1 MLYPLVG
8 AAGTGKTTYMIER
21 IRQLCAEGE
30 KVLLLVPEQFSFE
43 MERRILL
50 EVGRQS
56 VGLVEVKSF
65 SHFCRKVF
73 MEFGGGA
80 GQYITDA
87 AKAMLM
93 HSSLHQLKDKLEQ
106 YGKAA
111 SRPGFAASALKL
123 IEQFKNAGTKPEDLQ
138 KFAELCGEERLK
150 SKCMELHEIYSVYQA
165 NLEQGFVDDR
175 EDLARAVELLRGK
188 NYFKNHYIFLDSFR
202 DFTPVEREMISVMME
217 SCKGIYL
224 SIMAKNIENK
234 GKKSNNDSNDVF
246 KVVKD
251 NALHIISAAKER
263 LMPVSA
269 PLYFE
274 KAHRYRYEELE
285 WLAQMLTEI
294 RPQPLNGDC
303 DALTVYQAADP
314 YEELR
319 YTAAQISHLI
329 KNEGYHY
336 KDFTIITRDLAKYQ
350 TAMEQLFRR
359 YDIPLFWDN
368 RMDIRHVAVVRALLE
383 ALDAVQT
390 NFATE
395 HILALAKSPLMGLEH
410 TAVLELE
417 NYCYLW
423 SVKKEQWLQPF
434 SGNPQ
439 GITAR
444 LDDEDKALLER
455 INTTASAVM
464 TPLLHLKEALSD
476 ADGLQF
482 AQGVYSFLEEV
493 SARDKLKAAFA
504 TEGLLYEEMLQQN
517 NEAWDIL
524 MDLLDT
530 MAAILKGQI
539 TPMDQLIELFR
550 MGIEASDFGTI
561 PNTLDQVAVGTAD
574 RIRPNAPKVVFVL
587 GMNQG
592 EFPPKIQEQ
601 PFFTDGERETLLEAG
616 IQLGPTIVRQ
626 NDYEQLY
633 LYSALTAASERLYLC
648 YHLSLSDGSECA
660 PSPLIRSI
668 LSLTNN
674 RALLTKEQL
683 GELFFA
689 ANEATVFDT
698 LCRQYRRDE
707 PMISALYEY
716 IKRADSGEKLEV
728 LESVLSRRGFAM
740 EDEEMASQLFGREMR
755 LSPSNVDKYF
765 SCPFSYY
772 CYAGLRLRA
781 RRKADYSSLEAGSLL
796 HHLLAEM
803 ITRHGGKG
811 LQDLSM
817 AQLEQE
823 SAHLVDAYLADCMG
837 DPDKLKKRSQ
847 YLFRTLAHR
856 ASYILKQ
863 LGDEFAQSEFEPL
876 YCELPIRPYS
886 QVEPVIFESNDGVRL
901 SIEGIVDRV
910 DVMEKNGRRY
920 ARVIDY
926 KSGGQSFSFTE
937 MYHGL
942 KLQMLLYLLSICENG
957 KGKLRDAVPGGVLYF
972 PATDAALQTAHS
984 SDGEAVKQQRRKHYK
999 MTGLVLEDE
1008 DCIFGM
1014 EQPQVK
1020 QSKKGEQ
1027 KQVMGEYIPV
1037 KSTANGWHASQSKLA
1052 TEPQMK
1058 LIFKHIRRL
1067 MTDMADDLTHGHID
1081 AKPLGTKSQQPCT
1094 YCEFKS
1100 ICQVPNSGRQT
1111 VFEAMKT
1118 LSKEECFESLAQQYN
1133 EEGEE

>member
-50 EVGRQS
+50 EVGRRS

-80 GQYITDA
+80 GQYISDA

-93 HSSLHQLKDKLEQ
+93 HSSLHQVKDKLEQ

-111 SRPGFAASALKL
+111 SRSGFAASALQL
-123 IEQFKNAGTKPEDLQ
+123 VQQFKNAGTTPDDLQ
-138 KFAELCGEERLK
+138 KFADSCTEERLK
-150 SKCMELHEIYSVYQA
+150 NKCLELYEIYSVYQA
-165 NLEQGFVDDR
+165 NLEQGFIDDR
-175 EDLARAVELLRGK
+175 EDLTRAVELLRGK
-188 NYFKNHYIFLDSFR
+188 NYFKEHYIFLDSFR
-202 DFTPVEREMISVMME
+202 DFTPMEREMISVMMK

-224 SIMAKNIENK
+224 SIMSKNIGNK
-234 GKKSNNDSNDVF
+234 GKNAEDATNDVF

-251 NALHIISAAKER
+251 NALHIVSSAKEQ

-269 PLYFE
+269 PLFFE
-274 KAHRYRYEELE
+274 KSHRYQYEELV
-285 WLAQMLTEI
+285 WLAEMLTQL
-294 RPQPLNGDC
+294 RPQPYNGDC

-319 YTAAQISHLI
+319 YTAAQIAHLI

-336 KDFTIITRDLAKYQ
+336 KDFTIIARDLSKYQ

-368 RMDIRHVAVVRALLE
+368 RMDIRHVAVVRGLLE

-390 NFATE
+390 GFATE

-423 SVKKEQWLQPF
+423 SIKKEQWCQPF
-434 SGNPQ
+434 TGNPQ
-439 GITAR
+439 GISNRFT
-444 LDDEDKALLER
+444 DEDKELLER
-455 INTTASAVM
+455 INATASAIM
-464 TPLLHLKEALSD
+464 PPLLHLKEALSD

-482 AQGVYSFLEEV
+482 AQAVYGFLEEI
-493 SARDKLKAAFA
+493 SARDRLKAAFA
-504 TEGLLYEEMLQQN
+504 AENLLYEEMLQQN

-530 MAAILKGQI
+530 MATILKDQI
-539 TPMDQLIELFR
+539 TPLEQLIELFR

-633 LYSALTAASERLYLC
+633 LYSALTAASERLYLS
-648 YHLSLSDGSECA
+648 YHLSLSDGSESA

-668 LSLTNN
+668 LSLTGN
-674 RALLTKEQL
+674 RPLLSKEQL

-689 ANEATVFDT
+689 VNEATVFDT

-707 PMISALYEY
+707 PVISALHQY
-716 IKRADSGEKLEV
+716 IKQGSSGEKLDV

-740 EDEEMASQLFGREMR
+740 EDREVASQLFGREMH

-772 CYAGLRLRA
+772 CYAGLQLRS
-781 RRKADYSSLEAGSLL
+781 RRKADYSSLEAGTLL

-803 ITRHGGKG
+803 IARYGGKG

-817 AQLEQE
+817 TQLERE
-823 SAHLVDAYLADCMG
+823 STRLVDAYLADCMG

-886 QVEPVIFESNDGVRL
+886 TVEPVVFETDEGVRL

-910 DVMEKNGRRY
+910 DIMEKNGRRY

-972 PATDAALQTAHS
+972 PATDAALQTARS
-984 SDGEAVKQQRRKHYK
+984 NDNGSIKGLRRKHYK
-999 MTGLVLEDE
+999 MAGLVLEDE

-1014 EQPQVK
+1014 EQPQIK
-1020 QSKKGEQ
+1020 ESKKGQQ

-1067 MTDMADDLTHGHID
+1067 MTDMADDLSHGHID
-1081 AKPLGTKSQQPCT
+1081 AKPMGSKSQQPCT

-1118 LSKEECFESLAQQYN
+1118 MSKDECFENLAQKYN
-1133 EEGEE
+1133 EEGED